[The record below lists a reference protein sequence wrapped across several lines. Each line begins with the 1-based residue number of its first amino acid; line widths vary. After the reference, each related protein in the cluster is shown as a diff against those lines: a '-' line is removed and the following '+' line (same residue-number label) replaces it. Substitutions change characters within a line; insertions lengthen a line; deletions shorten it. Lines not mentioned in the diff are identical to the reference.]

1 MAKEVL
7 TGSHNERGYEISPCS
22 PSKVLYFGGLKTAS
36 STILYDLQNPNTFK
50 AVLKQH
56 WQCLVR
62 VLCKV
67 LHKCT
72 KFSSL

>member
-22 PSKVLYFGGLKTAS
+22 PSKVLYFGGFKTAS

-50 AVLKQH
+50 AV
-56 WQCLVR
+56 
-62 VLCKV
+62 
-67 LHKCT
+67 
-72 KFSSL
+72 